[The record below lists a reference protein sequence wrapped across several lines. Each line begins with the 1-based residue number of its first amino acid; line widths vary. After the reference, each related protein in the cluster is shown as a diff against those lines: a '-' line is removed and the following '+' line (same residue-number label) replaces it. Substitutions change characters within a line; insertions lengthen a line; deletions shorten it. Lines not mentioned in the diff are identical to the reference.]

1 MIKTHNYYMINCIE
15 KAHKRNN
22 SLLNELKRALS
33 DICYQNIIDDTYY
46 NEYNNRVLNSSSM
59 TELELKECENRLN
72 DFESKLHTLLK
83 EFRDYKYELERN
95 NK

>member
-1 MIKTHNYYMINCIE
+1 MIKTHNLYMINCIE

-22 SLLNELKRALS
+22 NLLNETKRVLN
-33 DICYQNIIDDTYY
+33 DICYQNIINDTYY

-59 TELELKECENRLN
+59 TELELKECEQRLN
-72 DFESKLHTLLK
+72 DFEIKLQILLK

-95 NK
+95 KK